1 MIFLDVFTSLHAG
14 FQKALMTLTGAYVLS
29 HGLNFQTRTPFVVD
43 FGLLLSLAATFIALC
58 VVTYIACRLL
68 DIDAG
73 LLSVMGYVFLSISIV
88 YLSTM
93 VFGQSFDFLASVFLR
108 LFLAKYYFDVGWG
121 KAILL
126 FLISLIVSMIIGM
139 FLGAILVF
147 TGFVRF

>member
-1 MIFLDVFTSLHAG
+1 MVSFILFNSG
-14 FQKALMTLTGAYVLS
+14 FRKAHVALSGAYILAS
-29 HGLNFQTRTPFVVD
+29 GLNFKARSPVVLNHEP
-43 FGLLLSLAATFIALC
+43 LLNLAATFIILW

-73 LLSVMGYVFLSISIV
+73 LMSVMGYALLSISV
-88 YLSTM
+88 SYLSSL

-121 KAILL
+121 KAMLL

-139 FLGAILVF
+139 FLGAVLVF
-147 TGFVRF
+147 TGFVGF